1 MADARCARTSACAN
15 TASVAGSSTPG
26 TPSMLVISGAEGR
39 HAELVNGVY
48 RRQRGSEPFPAYAK
62 EGSHGLLLKYA
73 VSSKGA
79 GYELH
84 CTAEA
89 PPVVLMKSQ
98 VLTQAA
104 FPHAEWF
111 EKTAFFLAHSMQAS
125 TSRFKHAGPVRMR
138 PHLRRACVSPHDMP
152 PARGLNLL
160 PINGRDGGF
169 AMGPQSA
176 QPRQSPWA
184 LLSKNIEGQRA
195 KFVAP
200 QAQRLADTANVDF
213 CYERSSERMHDLRDQ
228 TRFAAQKFNGCSV
241 RGWVMPVLVPK
252 NTNPEQVV
260 WCLVWH
266 TLKCIMP
273 PMPLLLPADF
283 SYCNH
288 AHNKMVGACWH
299 VHNTGES
306 MQELRESIQHE
317 RQEAA
322 RLYGTLLAMTGLP
335 PDSSAANLRK
345 LQRLM
350 FVGELV
356 AHGANQGKAT
366 LHEAAEFVRRYGV
379 QDYCASRYRHSEY
392 ADSRDMQ
399 KKPKTY
405 SLDKHPGRHSWERV
419 PRDEAALAHVRD
431 ARSVF
436 GKQGAPVLW
445 EALRAKEALGSRK
458 VELTD
463 ADLAALEDAEAT
475 HYEFGTVLELAG
487 ECFRATGFDYMLRC
501 KNIVGRTPTPRNVE
515 ENRSRNIATW
525 GAAARSVRRIAENQT
540 IPRGGGHP
548 QKTLYAATAEGTRYD
563 YTQHFHLPKVVLVAA
578 IPAEDAAG
586 ASRFGVPQ
594 VARMCF
600 VERAGEPSAAPPAKR
615 PRCSAVAPFAEAAR
629 WEPVAAAN
637 WESFLQRLPP
647 DAEGCVLY
655 AREAGLLV
663 KLKRTSGVQTMAR
676 ASTVLTHYTRAEIRA
691 TFACAGVV
699 MNKNLIVRARPPA
712 TLACEGEWAQV
723 AGTVGAVSSGPL
735 HDALSAK
742 VLARAPGASRVAF
755 SAEEWEP
762 LRSALPPAGQTV
774 AVTAHGTT
782 SHFAPRQTC
791 RLERDICFYVVHRFL
806 KAPGERGAAGP
817 AAAGAR
823 AIEDATEDV
832 EYVIM
837 CGEGGAYGDVMRRFC
852 QAELAKHVPVSH
864 NFYTY
869 SVRLPRPAAE
879 AHARVD
885 ARVDA
890 RIDATLVHTPHSAA
904 PQYAPLAPVALRR
917 WGIRNSDGDK
927 HTESREEDVLA
938 V

>member
-1 MADARCARTSACAN
+1 MADAPS
-15 TASVAGSSTPG
+15 PL
-26 TPSMLVISGAEGR
+26 TPSPLMLIVSGAEGK

-62 EGSHGLLLKYA
+62 EGSHCLLLKYA
-73 VSSKGA
+73 VSRKGA

-84 CTAEA
+84 YTAEV

-98 VLTQAA
+98 VLTQEA
-104 FPHAEWF
+104 FPHAAWF
-111 EKTAFFLAHSMQAS
+111 EKTAFYLAHSMQAS
-125 TSRFKHAGPVRMR
+125 TSRFKHAPPMRMR
-138 PHLRRACVSPHDMP
+138 PHVRRACVSPHDMP

-184 LLSKNIEGQRA
+184 LLSKNIESQRA

-200 QAQRLADTANVDF
+200 QEERLADTANVDF
-213 CYERSSERMHDLRDQ
+213 CYERSSQRLHDLRDQ

-283 SYCNH
+283 SYCND
-288 AHNKMVGACWH
+288 AHKMRTKVGSCWH
-299 VHNTGES
+299 VYNTGES
-306 MQELRESIQHE
+306 MPELRESIQHE
-317 RQEAA
+317 REEAA
-322 RLYGTLLAMTGLP
+322 RLYQTLLEMTGLP
-335 PDSSAANLRK
+335 HDSSAGNSAANLRT

-356 AHGANQGKAT
+356 AHGANQGKAST
-366 LHEAAEFVRRYGV
+366 HEAAEFVRRYGV
-379 QDYCASRYRHSEY
+379 QDYCASQYQGSRYR
-392 ADSRDMQ
+392 DSRDMQ
-399 KKPKTY
+399 EKHKTY
-405 SLDKHPGRHSWERV
+405 SLDRHPGRHSWERV
-419 PRDEAALAHVRD
+419 PREEAALADVRD

-445 EALRAKEALGSRK
+445 EALRAKEVLGSRK
-458 VELTD
+458 VELAD
-463 ADLAALEDAEAT
+463 ADLPALEDAEAT

-487 ECFRATGFDYMLRC
+487 EYFRATGFDYMLRS

-525 GAAARSVRRIAENQT
+525 GAAARSVRRIAENRT

-548 QKTLYAATAEGTRYD
+548 QKTLHAAAADGTRYD
-563 YTQHFHLPKVVLVAA
+563 YTQHFHLPKVMLVAA

-586 ASRFGVPQ
+586 ASRFRTPQ

-600 VERAGEPSAAPPAKR
+600 VERGDALEHSAAPPAKR
-615 PRCSAVAPFAEAAR
+615 PRCSAAAPFAEAAR
-629 WEPVAAAN
+629 WEQVTAAN
-637 WESFLQRLPP
+637 WESFLQRVPP

-676 ASTVLTHYTRAEIRA
+676 ASTVLTHYSSQEIRA

-699 MNKNLIVRARPPA
+699 MNKNLMFRARPPA
-712 TLACEGEWAQV
+712 TLACEGEWEQV
-723 AGTVGAVSSGPL
+723 AGTVGAVCSGPL
-735 HDALSAK
+735 HDALAAK
-742 VLARAPGASRVAF
+742 VLARAPGASRVTF
-755 SAEEWEP
+755 STAEWES
-762 LRSALPPAGQTV
+762 LRSSQPPTGQTV

-852 QAELAKHVPVSH
+852 QADLAKHVPVSH
-864 NFYTY
+864 NFYTH

-879 AHARVD
+879 AHARVGASTD
-885 ARVDA
+885 ARTHA

>member
-1 MADARCARTSACAN
+1 
-15 TASVAGSSTPG
+15 
-26 TPSMLVISGAEGR
+26 MLVISGAEGR

-62 EGSHGLLLKYA
+62 EGSAGLLLKYA

-84 CTAEA
+84 CTA

-111 EKTAFFLAHSMQAS
+111 EKTAFYLAHSMQAG
-125 TSRFKHAGPVRMR
+125 TSRFKHAGPMRMR
-138 PHLRRACVSPHDMP
+138 PHVRRACVSPHDMP
-152 PARGLNLL
+152 PARGANLL

-283 SYCNH
+283 SYCND
-288 AHNKMVGACWH
+288 AHRMRMKVGACWH

-322 RLYGTLLAMTGLP
+322 RLYETLLAMTGLP

-379 QDYCASRYRHSEY
+379 QDYCASQYRHSEY
-392 ADSRDMQ
+392 ADSREMQ
-399 KKPKTY
+399 EKPKTY

-475 HYEFGTVLELAG
+475 HYEFGTVLELPGAPGAPG
-487 ECFRATGFDYMLRC
+487 EYFRATGFDYMLRC
-501 KNIVGRTPTPRNVE
+501 KNIVGRTPAPRNAE
-515 ENRSRNIATW
+515 ENRSRNVATW

-548 QKTLYAATAEGTRYD
+548 QKTLYAAAAEGTRYD

-586 ASRFGVPQ
+586 ASRFRTPQ

-600 VERAGEPSAAPPAKR
+600 VERAGEPAGEPPAKR
-615 PRCSAVAPFAEAAR
+615 RRCAAAPFAEAAR

-712 TLACEGEWAQV
+712 TLACESCLAWEQV
-723 AGTVGAVSSGPL
+723 ARAVGAASSGPL
-735 HDALSAK
+735 HDALAAR
-742 VLARAPGASRVAF
+742 VLAHPSAPQRVAF
-755 SAEEWEP
+755 SAEEWGEITGA
-762 LRSALPPAGQTV
+762 SSLPPAETV

-782 SHFAPRQTC
+782 SFFAPRKTC

-806 KAPGERGAAGP
+806 KAPGERPGERPAAG
-817 AAAGAR
+817 GAR
-823 AIEDATEDV
+823 AIEDAIEDV
-832 EYVIM
+832 EYVIV
-837 CGEGGAYGDVMRRFC
+837 CGEDGAFGDVMRRFC
-852 QAELAKHVPVSH
+852 QADLAKHVPVSH

-869 SVRLPRPAAE
+869 SVRLPSRSPAGPA

-885 ARVDA
+885 GA
-890 RIDATLVHTPHSAA
+890 LVHTPQRAA
-904 PQYAPLAPVALRR
+904 PQYAPLAPVARRR
-917 WGIRNSDGDK
+917 WGIRNADGDR
-927 HTESREEDVLA
+927 HTESLGALA
-938 V
+938 ADDSDGGKCCSRV